1 MSGPV
6 RCGLP
11 QLSSSARLHGAELVG
26 SGLWL
31 DDGGLSETGS
41 VFVSRER
48 DFSLPK
54 TLNSAFPSF
63 SISLVQRL
71 MSSGVAAISAASA
84 IHPKEYEPL

>member
-1 MSGPV
+1 
-6 RCGLP
+6 
-11 QLSSSARLHGAELVG
+11 VG

-54 TLNSAFPSF
+54 TLNSALPSF
-63 SISLVQRL
+63 SISSVQRL
-71 MSSGVAAISAASA
+71 ISSGVAAISAASA
-84 IHPKEYEPL
+84 IQPEECEPLEETIRLRSRETYRRLG